1 MKIIFERLAKVINHH
16 PMLVAG
22 IVIAL
27 FIVCLYG
34 MTTISMQTGWE
45 TYMVKDSP
53 EGSQYNKYITT
64 FQSDPVV
71 LFIDTDTPI
80 SPDMLHFMDGLEGS
94 IRNQQNIKSVSGIAD
109 LLKQANNGALPTSIG
124 EIQDA
129 ETRVPPQA
137 LAVYTQ
143 SNLITIIR
151 VDVNEGLS
159 EKTKTNL
166 LNNLQSL
173 VANSNPPPGVK
184 ISLTGSA
191 AFSK

>member
-1 MKIIFERLAKVINHH
+1 MDQSSVLKHRPFQVINIKNGKIIVKKIFERLAKVITHH

-22 IVIAL
+22 IVVAL

-94 IRNQQNIKSVSGIAD
+94 IRSQQNIKSVSGIAD
-109 LLKQANNGALPTSIG
+109 ILKQANNGALPTSIG

-129 ETRVPPQA
+129 ETRVPPK
-137 LAVYTQ
+137 
-143 SNLITIIR
+143 S
-151 VDVNEGLS
+151 
-159 EKTKTNL
+159 
-166 LNNLQSL
+166 LQSIP
-173 VANSNPPPGVK
+173 SQ
-184 ISLTGSA
+184 I
-191 AFSK
+191 